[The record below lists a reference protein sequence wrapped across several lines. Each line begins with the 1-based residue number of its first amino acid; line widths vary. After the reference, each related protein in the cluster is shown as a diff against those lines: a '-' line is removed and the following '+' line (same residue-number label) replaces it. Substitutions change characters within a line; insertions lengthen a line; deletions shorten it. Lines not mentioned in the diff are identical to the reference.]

1 MAQQRGAK
9 RAVKVLK
16 RKQRQTYEA
25 KVANLKRLERQAEQP
40 KEAEVA
46 AK

>member
-16 RKQRQTYEA
+16 RKQKQAFEKREA
-25 KVANLKRLERQAEQP
+25 NFKRLARPVEQP
-40 KEAEVA
+40 KEAA

>member
-1 MAQQRGAK
+1 MPQQKGAK

-16 RKQRQTYEA
+16 RKQKQKEAA
-25 KVANLKRLERQAEQP
+25 KVAGLKRQERIVSEP
-40 KEAEVA
+40 KEAA

>member
-16 RKQRQTYEA
+16 RKQKQTFKTRE
-25 KVANLKRLERQAEQP
+25 ANLKRLERGAEQP
-40 KEAEVA
+40 QEAPVA
-46 AK
+46 K